1 MEENETMPSLE
12 NPSESYFLATGD
24 AGRSRLHLL
33 HAVYG
38 PSTEAL
44 LTAIGLH
51 AGMRVVDIG
60 CGIGLVTIWLA
71 QHVGPTGQ
79 VVGVDMS
86 AAQLEVARQEAA
98 TVGVTNVVWHEASA
112 YAPGLPPATFDLVYC
127 RFLLEHLPA
136 PEAALRAMD
145 ALLKPG
151 GLLVCEAL
159 DVASLTTDPP
169 QPAFARVAELIC
181 ALHVARHADGCL
193 GPKVHRLFR
202 TLGYGVPQVAVQQP
216 VCLMGDA
223 KRLWE
228 YSFLETAPVM
238 VQEGVTTAAEVT
250 ALQRELLQVAMD
262 DTILVAHARK
272 VQTWAS
278 KPAVVPVS

>member
-1 MEENETMPSLE
+1 MEEHETIPSLE
-12 NPSESYFLATGD
+12 QPRESYFLSPGD

-60 CGIGLVTIWLA
+60 CGIGSVTIWLA
-71 QHVGPTGQ
+71 QHVGSTGQ

-98 TVGVTNVVWHEASA
+98 TLGVTNVVWHEASA
-112 YAPGLPPATFDLVYC
+112 YAPGLPPATFDFVYC
-127 RFLLEHLPA
+127 RFLLEHLTA

-169 QPAFARVAELIC
+169 
-181 ALHVARHADGCL
+181 
-193 GPKVHRLFR
+193 
-202 TLGYGVPQVAVQQP
+202 
-216 VCLMGDA
+216 
-223 KRLWE
+223 
-228 YSFLETAPVM
+228 
-238 VQEGVTTAAEVT
+238 
-250 ALQRELLQVAMD
+250 
-262 DTILVAHARK
+262 
-272 VQTWAS
+272 
-278 KPAVVPVS
+278 